1 MDTEAVDLAQQE
13 DNELDLSVPTSPD
26 LSPLPEP
33 DRPRHSRPQ
42 RIGGFVIAAACVAAA
57 IWYVPRVISNDSHQL
72 TGTVTSSGVVS
83 LNFTKSGYLASVPVR
98 AGQAVHKGQTLAT
111 EYAPATSSLLAAD
124 KSTIASD
131 QSAITS
137 DQARLAQLK
146 AVPVADETAEVA
158 AANAQLAKDQAQLAK
173 DQATEASDKV
183 DAEATQIV
191 APSAGTVIAVN
202 GAPGETV
209 SAIGLKTGASSTQ
222 TTQTS
227 QAPLFSLLPE
237 GPQSSKSGQGSGS
250 ALPVVEL
257 RTSTTWHVVAL
268 IPESQVSS
276 VKAGQAV
283 TISVPSSH
291 LQDVKGQVQEILPT
305 PTSTSSGLAY
315 QAVVSVTGKATAQ
328 PMDGMAADVRI
339 GS

>member
-1 MDTEAVDLAQQE
+1 MDTEAVELARQE
-13 DNELDLSVPTSPD
+13 DHEPDLSVPTSPD

-42 RIGGFVIAAACVAAA
+42 RIGGFIIAAACLAAA
-57 IWYVPRVISNDSHQL
+57 VWYVPRVISDDSHQL

-83 LNFTKSGYLASVPVR
+83 LNFTRAGYLASVPVR
-98 AGQAVHKGQTLAT
+98 AGQSVHKGQTLAT
-111 EYAPATSSLLAAD
+111 EYAPATSSLLTAD
-124 KSTIASD
+124 KA
-131 QSAITS
+131 AISS

-158 AANAQLAKDQAQLAK
+158 AANAQLAKDE
-173 DQATEASDKV
+173 ATLASDKV
-183 DAEATQIV
+183 NAAATQIV

-202 GAPGETV
+202 GQPGETV
-209 SAIGLKTGASSTQ
+209 SVTGLKTGSSTTQ

-237 GPQSSKSGQGSGS
+237 GPQSSKSGGGSGS

-276 VKAGQAV
+276 VKPGQAV

-291 LQDVKGQVQEILPT
+291 IQDVKGQVQEILPT
-305 PTSTSSGLAY
+305 PTSTPSGLAY

>member
-13 DNELDLSVPTSPD
+13 DNEPDLSVPTSPD

-42 RIGGFVIAAACVAAA
+42 RIGGFLIAAACLAAA

-83 LNFTKSGYLASVPVR
+83 LNFTRSGYLASVPVR
-98 AGQAVHKGQTLAT
+98 AGQSVHKGQTLAT
-111 EYAPATSSLLAAD
+111 EYAPATSSLLTAD
-124 KSTIASD
+124 KA
-131 QSAITS
+131 AISS

-158 AANAQLAKDQAQLAK
+158 AANAQLAKDE
-173 DQATEASDKV
+173 ATLASDKV
-183 DAEATQIV
+183 NAAATQIV

-202 GAPGETV
+202 GQPGETV
-209 SAIGLKTGASSTQ
+209 SATGLKTGSSSSQ

-237 GPQSSKSGQGSGS
+237 GPQSSRSGGGSGS

-257 RTSTTWHVVAL
+257 RTSATWHVVAL

-283 TISVPSSH
+283 TISVPSSRI
-291 LQDVKGQVQEILPT
+291 QDVKGQVQEILPT
-305 PTSTSSGLAY
+305 PTSTNNGLAY
-315 QAVVSVTGKATAQ
+315 QAVVSVTGHATAQ

>member
-1 MDTEAVDLAQQE
+1 MDTEAVDLAQQG
-13 DNELDLSVPTSPD
+13 DNEPDLSVPTSPD

-33 DRPRHSRPQ
+33 APPRHSRLQ

-83 LNFTKSGYLASVPVR
+83 LNFTKAGYLASVPVR
-98 AGQAVHKGQTLAT
+98 AGQSVHKGQTLAT
-111 EYAPATSSLLAAD
+111 EYAPATSSLMTAD
-124 KSTIASD
+124 KA
-131 QSAITS
+131 AISS

-146 AVPVADETAEVA
+146 AVPVTDQTAEVA
-158 AANAQLAKDQAQLAK
+158 AANAQLAKDQAQLA
-173 DQATEASDKV
+173 SDKV
-183 DAEATQIV
+183 NAEATQIV

-202 GAPGETV
+202 GQPGETV
-209 SAIGLKTGASSTQ
+209 SAIGLKTGSPSSQ

-227 QAPLFSLLPE
+227 QTPLFSLLPE
-237 GPQSSKSGQGSGS
+237 GPQSSKSSGTGSS

-257 RTSTTWHVVAL
+257 RTSSTWHVVAL
-268 IPESQVSS
+268 VPESQVST
-276 VKAGQAV
+276 VKTGQSV
-283 TISVPSSH
+283 TINVPSAH
-291 LQDVKGQVQEILPT
+291 IRGVTGQIQEILPT
-305 PTSTSSGLAY
+305 PTSTPNGLAY

-328 PMDGMAADVRI
+328 PLDGMAADVRI

>member
-1 MDTEAVDLAQQE
+1 MDTEAVDLAHQQ
-13 DNELDLSVPTSPD
+13 DNTPDFSVPTSPD

-33 DRPRHSRPQ
+33 GPPRHSRLQ
-42 RIGGFVIAAACVAAA
+42 RIGGFVIAAVCVAAA
-57 IWYVPRVISNDSHQL
+57 IWYVPRVVSNDSHQL

-83 LNFTKSGYLASVPVR
+83 LNFTKAGYLASVPVR

-111 EYAPATSSLLAAD
+111 EYAPATSSLITAD
-124 KSTIASD
+124 KA
-131 QSAITS
+131 AISS

-158 AANAQLAKDQAQLAK
+158 AANAQLAKDE
-173 DQATEASDKV
+173 ATLASDKV
-183 DAEATQIV
+183 NAEATQIV

-202 GAPGETV
+202 GQPGETV
-209 SAIGLKTGASSTQ
+209 SVTGLKTGSSSTQ
-222 TTQTS
+222 TTQTA
-227 QAPLFSLLPE
+227 QTPLFSLLPE
-237 GPQSSKSGQGSGS
+237 GPQSSKSGGGSDS

-268 IPESQVSS
+268 IPEGQVSS
-276 VKAGQAV
+276 VKTGQAV
-283 TISVPSSH
+283 TISVPSAH
-291 LQDVKGQVQEILPT
+291 IKDVKGQVQEILPT
-305 PTSTSSGLAY
+305 PTSTPSGLAY

>member
-13 DNELDLSVPTSPD
+13 DNEPDLSVPTSPD

-33 DRPRHSRPQ
+33 ERPRHSRPQ
-42 RIGGFVIAAACVAAA
+42 RIGGFVIAAACLAAA
-57 IWYVPRVISNDSHQL
+57 IWYVPRVISNDNHQL

-83 LNFTKSGYLASVPVR
+83 LNFTKAGYLASVPVR

-111 EYAPATSSLLAAD
+111 EYAPATSSLLTAD
-124 KSTIASD
+124 KA
-131 QSAITS
+131 AISS

-146 AVPVADETAEVA
+146 AVPVADQTAEVA
-158 AANAQLAKDQAQLAK
+158 AANAQLAKDE
-173 DQATEASDKV
+173 ATLASDKV
-183 DAEATQIV
+183 NAEATQIV

-209 SAIGLKTGASSTQ
+209 SATGLKTGASSSQ

-237 GPQSSKSGQGSGS
+237 GPQSSKSGGGSGS

-257 RTSTTWHVVAL
+257 RTSATWHVVAL

-276 VKAGQAV
+276 VKAGQPV

-291 LQDVKGQVQEILPT
+291 LKDIKGQVQEILPT